1 MLMDI
6 KLQSGKET
14 SPNHRQY
21 KPPQIKNLATINHQY
36 KRLYG
41 MALKGS
47 SVFSGRIKLPHP
59 TPLNAIPSLQNL
71 ETEVVCK
78 NETEQQ
84 FEALQSENRTLQDK
98 ISQMKT
104 EMKLKVSMHVVLMS
118 PLS

>member
-14 SPNHRQY
+14 SPNHCQY
-21 KPPQIKNLATINHQY
+21 KPPQIKNPATINRQY

-47 SVFSGRIKLPHP
+47 SIFSGRI
-59 TPLNAIPSLQNL
+59 NAIPSLQNL